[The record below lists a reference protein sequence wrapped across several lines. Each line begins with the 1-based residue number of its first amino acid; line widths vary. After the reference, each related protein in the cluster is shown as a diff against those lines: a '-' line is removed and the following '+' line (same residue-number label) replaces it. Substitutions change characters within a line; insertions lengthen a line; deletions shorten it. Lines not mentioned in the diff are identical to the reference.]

1 MHQVSPADY
10 PAKVATDQWRPCA
23 TPGELTAVNQTERI
37 LTLLQILPVGMG
49 TSSSTGPVLAARLG
63 ISERTLYRDIA
74 LLNEYEQ
81 VRSDHDGYYLATAG
95 PRTTGNLSA
104 REIMTLLYVAQWAGV
119 VLPAGMLSD
128 HDEAVRKLAALH
140 GSAEAFRVAQE
151 GTDGLTI
158 QPTTTDG
165 KSAPRNVATAILA
178 RQRRRKLRG
187 RYYTPGSDT
196 ESLRI
201 LHPYAVIY
209 RSRAHYL
216 TAFCETR
223 GKERTF
229 RLDRFRTLEMLDET
243 ADIPANYNPSAAFTN
258 AWEVVGGRKSRV
270 VIRLRGELARR
281 MRDAQ
286 LHSSQKVLASSADL
300 LDLQF
305 SVAISQEF
313 VGWILGLGPE
323 ALVLSPQTL
332 AARIQ
337 TQAAAVAASYGAEGT
352 GKDRD

>member
-1 MHQVSPADY
+1 M
-10 PAKVATDQWRPCA
+10 
-23 TPGELTAVNQTERI
+23 NQTERI
-37 LTLLQILPVGMG
+37 LSLLRILPVGLG
-49 TSSSTGPVLAARLG
+49 SPSSTGPVLAARLG
-63 ISERTLYRDIA
+63 VSERTLYRDIA
-74 LLNEYEQ
+74 LLSEYEQ
-81 VRSDHDGYYLATAG
+81 VRSDHNGYYLTAPG
-95 PRTTGNLSA
+95 VRTTGDLNA
-104 REIMTLLYVAQWAGV
+104 HEILTLLYVAQWAGEL
-119 VLPAGMLSD
+119 LPAGMLRD
-128 HDEAVRKLAALH
+128 QAEAVRKLAALH
-140 GSAEAFRVAQE
+140 GSADAFRVIQE
-151 GTDGLTI
+151 GTEGLTV

-165 KSAPRNVATAILA
+165 KSATNHLATAILA
-178 RQRRRKLRG
+178 RQKRRKLRG

-196 ESLRI
+196 ETLRI

-209 RSRAHYL
+209 RSHAHYL

-229 RLDRFRTLEMLDET
+229 RLDRFRTLEMLEET

-258 AWEVVGGRKSRV
+258 AWEVVGGRRARV

-286 LHSSQKVLASSADL
+286 LHSSQVVLASSSDL

-305 SVAISQEF
+305 SVAISEEF

-332 AARIQ
+332 AMRIQ
-337 TQAAAVAASYGAEGT
+337 TQAAAVAANYGGEEAQEGEN
-352 GKDRD
+352 